1 MTANDLR
8 IIIKSGFSKQNY
20 DEKSN
25 GLNDDSLNLD
35 FQNKKKNENLI
46 PKDEYSKY
54 MFENINDIRQ
64 NPKNYI
70 DLIKKS
76 KKNILIKNNGRII
89 YNSKLKFHS
98 LVK

>member
-1 MTANDLR
+1 
-8 IIIKSGFSKQNY
+8 
-20 DEKSN
+20 
-25 GLNDDSLNLD
+25 
-35 FQNKKKNENLI
+35 
-46 PKDEYSKY
+46 

-76 KKNILIKNNGRII
+76 KKNILIKNNSRII